1 MTGPEDNIFISL
13 KNEDSLIH
21 LSVPV
26 STNNETEI
34 STKEQPGPISEP
46 SEKPAPSIEFLAS
59 KVAETT
65 SELQSKIGLAL
76 GYELLEEEAFGSE
89 LVHIETQLGADLGV
103 VSLSKNYS
111 ESRKSDAVHTKN

>member
-1 MTGPEDNIFISL
+1 MLLQVKAQPGSSTIFNKIVNLTGPEDDKFLSL

-26 STNNETEI
+26 FTTTETEI

-46 SEKPAPSIEFLAS
+46 SEKPAPSIQFLAS

-76 GYELLEEEAFGSE
+76 GSE
-89 LVHIETQLGADLGV
+89 L
-103 VSLSKNYS
+103 
-111 ESRKSDAVHTKN
+111 